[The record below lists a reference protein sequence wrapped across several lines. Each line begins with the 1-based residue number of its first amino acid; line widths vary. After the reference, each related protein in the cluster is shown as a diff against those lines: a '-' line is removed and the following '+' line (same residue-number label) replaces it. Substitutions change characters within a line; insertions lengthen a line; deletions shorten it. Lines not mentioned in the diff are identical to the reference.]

1 MPYKAALGDRIRP
14 QRTWPREGRGD
25 LLFPLP
31 RNDRTRFRYAEAC
44 GPWLYIH
51 GDNRIGPGSAPP
63 SAAPYPGHAAGPV
76 LQHRP
81 SETLTRLWT
90 ELERLAT

>member
-1 MPYKAALGDRIRP
+1 MGPGHV
-14 QRTWPREGRGD
+14 REGD
-25 LLFPLP
+25 LLFRLA
-31 RNDRTRFRYAEAC
+31 RSDRTRFRYAEAC

-81 SETLTRLWT
+81 SEALTRLWT